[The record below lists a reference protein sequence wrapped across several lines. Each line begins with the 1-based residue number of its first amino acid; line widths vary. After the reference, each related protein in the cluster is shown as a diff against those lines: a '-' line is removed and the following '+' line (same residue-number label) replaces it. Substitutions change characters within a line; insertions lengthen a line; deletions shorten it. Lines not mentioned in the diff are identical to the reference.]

1 MLSKA
6 ISWLQKENVA
16 SRAVQIISRAKV
28 LRCLAGSLHY
38 VIDVIT
44 TQIKFDMFVII
55 IIQ

>member
-6 ISWLQKENVA
+6 ISWLHKENVA

-38 VIDVIT
+38 VIDVT

>member
-6 ISWLQKENVA
+6 ISWLHKENVA
-16 SRAVQIISRAKV
+16 SRAVQIISHAKV

-44 TQIKFDMFVII
+44 QIKFDMFVII